1 MSQYHYDLDEIEAEL
16 AEDNA
21 KKEKL
26 RIKKIEKQESCK
38 HLNCDPPS
46 EMGFGYCWDCGAIL

>member
-16 AEDNA
+16 AEDNV

-26 RIKKIEKQESCK
+26 RIKKIEKTRE
-38 HLNCDPPS
+38 L
-46 EMGFGYCWDCGAIL
+46 